1 MTLITAA
8 AVCPTATTSHTARV
22 PTSGGGLSLT
32 GLDQHQVRRWNSWH
46 RWTTLAM
53 LASAFLAVLAATERA
68 RHPAPDRMIP
78 LTSSEI
84 HHLLNVL
91 PGPAPAHSHRLRW
104 SAWRRRHQHRA
115 RTSHYQKRTR
125 T

>member
-1 MTLITAA
+1 
-8 AVCPTATTSHTARV
+8 
-22 PTSGGGLSLT
+22 
-32 GLDQHQVRRWNSWH
+32 
-46 RWTTLAM
+46 M
-53 LASAFLAVLAATERA
+53 LASAFLAILAAAERT
-68 RHPAPDRMIP
+68 RQPPPDGMIP

-91 PGPAPAHSHRLRW
+91 PDLPPSGIRHRLHW

-115 RTSHYQKRTR
+115 RTSHYQKRAR